1 MAYSSF
7 KQSGLDGFKTKKIKR
22 ILGNPPGKPLGI
34 TATDVG
40 TNRAYNNGAANISF
54 TKGAGED
61 PSYYLVSASPGN
73 ITVNTQSTSVLFEN
87 LNSNTSYTFTV
98 VAVNDAGTSDISDPS
113 SSTLITTVPETPT
126 LSSVSYGYRKLT
138 SSFSSVNSGGKSII
152 NYTMS
157 ASANT
162 ATSVS
167 AGSITISNIGVA
179 SYPVFIFAS
188 NANGNSS
195 NSNTITESPFDVSG
209 GSITTPTGY
218 RLHTFT
224 SLQNLVV
231 TGNTILNSECIVVA
245 GGGGGGSSSS
255 GAGGGSGG
263 GGGAGGYLYATN
275 ISVNPGTYAATVGAG
290 QGAMTNGVNSEFLG
304 QTAIGGGGGG
314 RSNNDNTSRIGANSG
329 GSGGGSGA
337 RSAGAGTGVTGQGN
351 SGFNNGSADT
361 GGGGGGAGGA
371 SSSRTGGSG
380 RLVSGFHASE
390 IAGGGGA
397 SSRGSSGGGIHGG
410 GNGSSEGGGGIT
422 NATANT
428 GGGGGGNYSGGGS
441 SGGSGI
447 IFFRYA
453 T

>member
-1 MAYSSF
+1 MGYSSF
-7 KQSGLDGFKTKKIKR
+7 KQSGLDGFKTKKVKK
-22 ILGNPPGKPLGI
+22 ILGNPPGKPLGVV
-34 TATDVG
+34 ASDVG
-40 TNRAYNNGAANISF
+40 TNRPYNNGAANISF
-54 TKGAGED
+54 TKGTGED
-61 PSYYLVSASPGN
+61 PLYYLVLASPGN
-73 ITVNTQSTSVLFEN
+73 IAIQTQSTSVLFEN

-98 VAVNDAGTSDISDPS
+98 TAINDAGASEVSDS
-113 SSTLITTVPETPT
+113 SSSVLITTVPETPT

-138 SSFSSVNSGGKSII
+138 STFSSVNSGGKSII

-157 ASANT
+157 ASPNT

-167 AGSITISNIGVA
+167 AGSITISNIDVG
-179 SYPVFIFAS
+179 SYPVFVFAT
-188 NANGNSS
+188 NTNGNSL
-195 NSNTITESPFDVSG
+195 NSNTITESPFDVTG
-209 GSITTPTGY
+209 GSITTPSGY

-224 SLQNLVV
+224 STQTLTV

-263 GGGAGGYLYATN
+263 GGGAGGYLYVTN
-275 ISVNPGTYAATVGAG
+275 LSVNPGTYTATVGAG

-314 RSNNDNTSRIGANSG
+314 RSNNDNTSRISANSG

-337 RSAGAGTGVTGQGN
+337 RSAGAGTGVSGQGN
-351 SGFNNGSADT
+351 SGFNNASADT

-380 RLVSGFHASE
+380 RLVSGFHASA

-397 SSRGSSGGGIHGG
+397 SSRGSSGGGVNGG
-410 GNGSSEGGGGIT
+410 GNGSLEGGGGLT
-422 NATANT
+422 NASANT

-441 SGGSGI
+441 NGGSGI
-447 IFFRYA
+447 IFFRYE

>member
-1 MAYSSF
+1 MPYSSF
-7 KQSGLDGFKTKKIKR
+7 KQSGLDGFKSKKIKR

-34 TATDVG
+34 SATDVG
-40 TNRAYNNGAANISF
+40 TERGYNNGAANISF
-54 TKGAGED
+54 TKGAGEE
-61 PSYYLVSASPGN
+61 PLYYLVSASPGN
-73 ITVNTQSTSVLFEN
+73 ITVNTQSTSFLFEG
-87 LNSNTSYTFTV
+87 LNSNVSYVFTV
-98 VAVNDAGTSDISDPS
+98 TAVNDAGVSEVSDS
-113 SSTLITTVPETPT
+113 SSSILITTVPETPV

-138 SSFSSVNSGGKSII
+138 SSFSSVSSGGKSII

-157 ASANT
+157 ASPST
-162 ATSVS
+162 ATSAS
-167 AGSITISNIGVA
+167 AGSITISNIEVGT
-179 SYPVFIFAS
+179 YPVLIFAS
-188 NANGNSS
+188 NANGNSL
-195 NSNTITESPFDVSG
+195 NSNIINESPFDVTG
-209 GSITTPTGY
+209 GTITTPAGY

-224 SLQNLVV
+224 SLQDLVV
-231 TGNTILNSECIVVA
+231 TGNTILNSECVVVA

-275 ISVNPGTYAATVGAG
+275 LSVNPGTYSAAVGAG
-290 QGAMTNGVNSEFLG
+290 SGAMTNGVNSTFLG

-314 RSNNDNTSRIGANSG
+314 RSNNDNTSRIGAQSG

-337 RSAGAGTGVTGQGN
+337 RSAGAAAGVSDQGN
-351 SGFNNGSADT
+351 SGFNNSSADT
-361 GGGGGGAGGA
+361 GGGGGGAGAAA
-371 SSSRTGGSG
+371 SSRNGGSG
-380 RLVSGFHASE
+380 RVVSGFHASA

-397 SSRGSSGGGIHGG
+397 SSRGSSGGGVNGG

-422 NATANT
+422 NGSANT

-447 IFFRYA
+447 IIFRYA